1 MWFQCVAGMVNTDGI
16 TVIPQVLIKDE
27 RTASSTTAQLLPMGQ
42 YFCKGFLELCF
53 RLYIYITGEK
63 RTFFPKVRLQEETET
78 VALWSVLANTLLFC
92 FLFKKQNKTL
102 FSFRGWKIWIYLKIH
117 ITLWCSHFGHFY
129 YLVAFQTS
137 NHHLSFHEKASWSI
151 RIVYWSISRY
161 NAWTILSKFSMCD
174 VPNATPQGLRELSGS
189 G

>member
-42 YFCKGFLELCF
+42 CFCKGFLELCF
-53 RLYIYITGEK
+53 RLYIYITGKKELSFQKWDYK
-63 RTFFPKVRLQEETET
+63 RKQRQLHCEVYWLILYRFV
-78 VALWSVLANTLLFC
+78 FC
-92 FLFKKQNKTL
+92 FKKPPTL

-129 YLVAFQTS
+129 YLVPFQTS